1 MPQQTPLYILAS
13 PQPRVGKTLIA
24 RLLVEFLLADHRRLA
39 GYDLHSREPT
49 LAGYFPDL
57 VHTADIA
64 DTLGQMAL
72 FDRLLAQE
80 CCTTVID
87 LGYGCYEQFF
97 AVMDE
102 IAFEQEAR
110 RRSIEPV
117 VLFITDS
124 AQGTPQAYA
133 ALQGLLPRTLFVPVH
148 NEATSFMFS
157 IKDFPPTC
165 AEYGALRIPRLSPIV
180 RGVIDRPRFSFR
192 KYMEKQPGGPTE
204 VHGWVNTVFT
214 EFRALELRLL
224 MGKLTAALGSGAPAR
239 PRQSRPAR

>member
-24 RLLVEFLLADHRRLA
+24 RLLVEFLLADKRHVA
-39 GYDLHSREPT
+39 GYDLHPRQPA
-49 LAGYFPDL
+49 LAAYFPNL

-72 FDRLLAQE
+72 FDRLLAEE

-97 AVMDE
+97 ALMDE

-117 VLFITDS
+117 VLFVADS
-124 AQGTPQAYA
+124 AQATSRAYA
-133 ALQGLLPRTLFVPVH
+133 ELQGLLPRITFVPVH

-157 IKDFPPTC
+157 VKDFPPTR

-180 RGVIDRPRFSFR
+180 RGVIDRPQFSFR
-192 KYMEKQPGGPTE
+192 KYLEKQPGGPTE
-204 VHGWVNTVFT
+204 VHGWINTVFT

-224 MGKLTAALGSGAPAR
+224 MGKLSAALGGTPTR
-239 PRQSRPAR
+239 LRQSRPAR